1 MDKHITRILLIIV
14 ILILAML
21 ACINGGD
28 GNGSSNTVTTSGNVS
43 ISSGPDATAT
53 YGAEQFHLQLTAV
66 AKPAP

>member
-1 MDKHITRILLIIV
+1 MNKHTNRILLIIV

-28 GNGSSNTVTTSGNVS
+28 GNSSSNTVTTSGNASV
-43 ISSGPDATAT
+43 SSGPDATAT

-66 AKPAP
+66 ANPGP